1 MQFTIPTTKEQM
13 NSTLQEI
20 FYFYRIRRQ
29 SLEEVSLKPLELE
42 KIQKVTLTLEQ
53 IQEKANLLVTPEVEQ
68 LKQKEKQKLQLE
80 INKINLQQSI
90 LANKKESAVAEVHKV
105 YQERILRVEEQAYA
119 NGTQN
124 SSAVVFE
131 INRLTTEKEEKAQEL
146 ALEYEVQITAL
157 QGQESAIND
166 YIEHLDDF
174 YQELKA
180 QKVNKKVEE
189 LKQEQEK
196 ELMEIDKFN
205 LGVEERIQKYANSII
220 RQKADIEIK
229 RQQLNGQ
236 FFTKDQLIEMGYYN
250 DVITCITGYYDSL
263 SPQLAKQ
270 EFIKDKEA
278 MIYLEEYYDTL
289 GLENPSL
296 KNKANEKQG
305 DFEVVG
311 FWFKKKK

>member
-1 MQFTIPTTKEQM
+1 MEFTIPTTKEQM

-68 LKQKEKQKLQLE
+68 LKQKEKQKLQME
-80 INKINLQQSI
+80 INKIDLQQSI

-105 YQERILRVEEQAYA
+105 YQERILKVEEQAYA

-157 QGQESAIND
+157 QGQESALND
-166 YIEHLDDF
+166 YIEHLDEF

-189 LKQEQEK
+189 LKEEQEN
-196 ELMEIDKFN
+196 EVLEIDKFN

-236 FFTKDQLIEMGYYN
+236 FFTKDQLIEMGYYK
-250 DVITCITGYYDSL
+250 DVITCISGYYDSL

-289 GLENPSL
+289 LNVYIMRGE
-296 KNKANEKQG
+296 Q
-305 DFEVVG
+305 
-311 FWFKKKK
+311 

>member
-289 GLENPSL
+289 LNVYIMRGE
-296 KNKANEKQG
+296 Q
-305 DFEVVG
+305 
-311 FWFKKKK
+311 